1 LEVPHREESK
11 MDVYT
16 IGIIILA
23 IIVVGAFGYFVLR
36 PEKLIK

>member
-1 LEVPHREESK
+1 